1 MIPEDKVREVAERLS
16 IVEVVSEYV
25 QLRRAGANYT
35 GLCPF
40 HAEKTPS
47 FNVNPAR
54 EIFHCFGCGAGG
66 NAFSFIMRIEGLSFP
81 EAVKLMARK
90 TGIEIEERQLS
101 QAEKQA
107 QDERQTFQRINEL
120 TAGFYRSRPG
130 PAGRPSR

>member
-1 MIPEDKVREVAERLS
+1 MIPEEKVREVAERLS

-25 QLRRAGANYT
+25 ALRRSGNNFL

-66 NAFSFIMRIEGLSFP
+66 NAHSLLS
-81 EAVKLMARK
+81 
-90 TGIEIEERQLS
+90 
-101 QAEKQA
+101 
-107 QDERQTFQRINEL
+107 
-120 TAGFYRSRPG
+120 
-130 PAGRPSR
+130 